1 MAEIKKTYTLDEKR
15 TAVELYNREGLPFSE
30 IAREL
35 HIPRTNIRHW
45 VNLYEREGL
54 EGLEEK
60 RGKARGLHKG
70 HKRKDPL
77 SLEEELVR
85 LRAENEYLKKL
96 WGLQRGKSQK

>member
-1 MAEIKKTYTLDEKR
+1 MAEIKKTYTVEEKR
-15 TAVELYNREGLPFSE
+15 IAVELFNCDGLPFSE

-35 HIPRTNIRHW
+35 NIPRTNIRHW

-60 RGKARGLHKG
+60 RGKAKGLHKG
-70 HKRKDPL
+70 RKRKDPL
-77 SLEEELVR
+77 SMEEELVK

-96 WGLQRGKSQK
+96 WELQRGKSRK

>member
-1 MAEIKKTYTLDEKR
+1 MAKTKKTYTTEEKR
-15 TAVELYNREGLPFSE
+15 IAVELYNRDGLPFSE

-35 HIPRTNIRHW
+35 NIPRTNIRHW

-60 RGKARGLHKG
+60 RGKTKGLHKG
-70 HKRKDPL
+70 RKRKDPL
-77 SLEEELVR
+77 STEEELVR

-96 WGLQRGKSQK
+96 WDLQRGKSR

>member
-1 MAEIKKTYTLDEKR
+1 MAKIKKTYTTEEKR
-15 TAVELYNREGLPFSE
+15 NAVELYNRDGLPFSE

-35 HIPRTNIRHW
+35 NIPRTNIRLW

-60 RGKARGLHKG
+60 RGKAKGLHKG
-70 HKRKDPL
+70 RRRKDPL
-77 SLEEELVR
+77 STEEELVR

-96 WGLQRGKSQK
+96 WELQRGKSLK